1 MPGRVHSR
9 PDMNLPELS
18 SLLSEKKFDVV
29 ENGVKDALLE
39 AEANAD
45 VLAAAFRGLAR
56 ASGQKGRLQNLA
68 TLADA
73 TLRGPGTSPEAAR
86 LRWTL
91 LKEAVRAGATP
102 SSDAG
107 FHKMFEEAIRAAYPD
122 SPSLTTLLGKFRFRE
137 AKEPV
142 DGLARV
148 DRAEKWLP
156 FEVGRCFFMAGR
168 GAGKVV
174 EMNFALDAVRVD
186 FEKAVGVS
194 IPIGV
199 AAKSLSPLPEG
210 HFLHEKLTARE
221 SLGALVLSDPPEG
234 LRRLLDSFGRALPVA
249 EVKEAMAGLVPE
261 ERWTSWWTAARK
273 SAHVVL
279 HGSGKTATVEW
290 THTSE
295 DADAAILA
303 KFEKAHS
310 PETRLDFFRK
320 NAKRDPALAATMAAR
335 LAEDAKS
342 VRSSNPPLAY
352 ELAVA
357 VEKVEGVAL
366 PFTPE
371 ELVPESPLPMLGRIE
386 DRLSRE
392 RFLEGLLASR
402 PEDGPR
408 LVAEWFFREEDA
420 RTLDL
425 IDRRLADVD
434 PATREATL
442 DKLLK
447 SPRSGPKAF
456 LWFGLRAA
464 QDESFRARLTPTVLG
479 RLLDAA
485 SWEDLG
491 GGRAKI
497 RELFDRTGM
506 AAAWLVKQA
515 TLEEAQQFLQALD
528 RHNELEPHRRA
539 ALFSAAEMRFP
550 DLRKGGDENFFVT
563 EEALEGK
570 KKELEKLV
578 EVDIPENTKGL
589 ALARAEGD
597 LSENFEYQA
606 RKQRQQD
613 LGVRVAK
620 LQEELRKAR
629 VLDPAAVDTSE
640 VRPGTRVTLRLLG
653 GMRAV
658 TLLGPWDSK
667 PEVEIYSYLA
677 DASKGL
683 LGRKVGDRVSFLG
696 DEGLIDAIEVWRSA

>member
-1 MPGRVHSR
+1 
-9 PDMNLPELS
+9 MNLPELS
-18 SLLSEKKFDVV
+18 SLLSEKKLDVV
-29 ENGVKDALLE
+29 ENAVKDALLDP
-39 AEANAD
+39 EANGE
-45 VLAAAFRGLAR
+45 LLLAAFRGLAR

-73 TLRGPGTSPEAAR
+73 TLKGPGTSPESNR
-86 LRWTL
+86 LRWAL

-102 SSDAG
+102 STQDG
-107 FHKMFEEAIRAAYPD
+107 FHKHFEEAIRAAYPD
-122 SPSLTTLLGKFRFRE
+122 SPSLTTLLGRFRFRE

-142 DGLARV
+142 DGLARME
-148 DRAEKWLP
+148 RAEKWLT

-186 FEKAVGVS
+186 FEKSVGVS

-199 AAKSLSPLPEG
+199 AAKSLTPLPEG
-210 HFLHEKLTARE
+210 HFLHDKLTSRE
-221 SLGALVLSDPPEG
+221 ALGALVLSDPPEG
-234 LRRLLDSFGRALPVA
+234 LRRLLDSFGRPLPLA
-249 EVKEAMAGLVPE
+249 DVKEAVAGLVPE

-273 SAHVVL
+273 NAHVVL
-279 HGSGKTATVEW
+279 HGSGQSATVEW
-290 THTSE
+290 THTTE
-295 DADAAILA
+295 AADAAILA

-310 PETRLDFFRK
+310 PEARLDFYRK
-320 NAKRDPALAATMAAR
+320 NAKRDAVLASRMAVK
-335 LAEDAKS
+335 LAEDARE
-342 VRSSNPPLAY
+342 VRATNVSLAY

-357 VEKVEGVAL
+357 AEKVEGVSLGFA
-366 PFTPE
+366 PE

-392 RFLEGLLASR
+392 RFLEGLLSSR
-402 PEDGPR
+402 PDDGPR

-425 IDRRLADVD
+425 IDRRLGEVD
-434 PATREATL
+434 PPTREATL

-464 QDESFRARLTPTVLG
+464 QDDSFRARLTPTVLG

-515 TLEEAQQFLQALD
+515 TLEDAQQFLQALD
-528 RHNELEPHRRA
+528 RHNDLEPHRRA

-550 DLRKGGDENFFVT
+550 DLRKGGDDYFFVT

-570 KKELEKLV
+570 KKELEKLAH
-578 EVDIPENTKGL
+578 VDIPENTKGL

-613 LGVRVAK
+613 LDVRVAR

-629 VLDPAAVDTSE
+629 VLDPATVDTSE

-653 GMRAV
+653 GTRAV
-658 TLLGPWDSK
+658 TLLGPWDSR
-667 PEVEIYSYLA
+667 PEADVYSYLA
-677 DASKGL
+677 DVSKGL

-696 DEGLIDAIEVWRSA
+696 DEGLIDSIEVWKQG

>member
-1 MPGRVHSR
+1 
-9 PDMNLPELS
+9 MNLTELS
-18 SLLSEKKFDVV
+18 SHLSEKKFDVV
-29 ENGVKDALLE
+29 ENGVKDALLD
-39 AEANAD
+39 AEANAEL
-45 VLAAAFRGLAR
+45 LAAAFRGLAR
-56 ASGQKGRLQNLA
+56 ASGQKGRLQTLA

-73 TLRGPGTSPEAAR
+73 TLRGPGTSPAASR
-86 LRWTL
+86 LRWGL

-102 SSDAG
+102 SSAEG
-107 FHKMFEEAIRAAYPD
+107 FHKLFEEAIRAAYPD
-122 SPSLTTLLGKFRFRE
+122 SPSLTTLLGRFRFRE
-137 AKEPV
+137 AKEPL
-142 DGLARV
+142 DGLSRV
-148 DRAEKWLP
+148 ERAEKWLP
-156 FEVGRCFFMAGR
+156 FEVGRCFFMPGR

-186 FEKAVGVS
+186 FEKAAGVS

-210 HFLHEKLTARE
+210 HFLNEKLTKRAE
-221 SLGALVLSDPPEG
+221 LTALVLADPPEG
-234 LRRLLDSFGRALPVA
+234 LRRLLASFGKAVPVT
-249 EVKEAMAGLVPE
+249 EVKEAVSGLVPE

-273 SAHVVL
+273 SSHVVM
-279 HGSGKTATVEW
+279 HGSGKSATVEW
-290 THTSE
+290 TETTQA
-295 DADAAILA
+295 ADAAILA

-310 PETRLDFFRK
+310 PESRLDFFRK
-320 NAKRDPALAATMAAR
+320 NAKRDPALAARMAVK
-335 LAEDAKS
+335 LAEDARALRATN
-342 VRSSNPPLAY
+342 VPLAY
-352 ELAVA
+352 ELAAA
-357 VEKVEGVAL
+357 VEKVEGVTLGFA
-366 PFTPE
+366 PE
-371 ELVPESPLPMLGRIE
+371 DLVPEAPLPMLGRIE

-392 RFLEGLLASR
+392 RLIEGLLASR
-402 PEDGPR
+402 GAEGAR
-408 LVAEWFFREEDA
+408 LAAEWFFREEDA

-425 IDRRLADVD
+425 IDKRLAEAD

-464 QDESFRARLTPTVLG
+464 QDDAFRARLTPTVLA

-506 AAAWLVKQA
+506 AASWLVKQA
-515 TLEEAQQFLQALD
+515 TLEEAKLFLQALD

-539 ALFSAAEMRFP
+539 ALFAAAEMRFP
-550 DLRKGGDENFFVT
+550 DLRKGGDESFFVT
-563 EEALEGK
+563 EEALEVK

-613 LGVRVAK
+613 LAVRVAK

-629 VLDPAAVDTSE
+629 VLDPAMVDTSE
-640 VRPGTRVTLRLLG
+640 VRPGTKVTLRLLG
-653 GMRAV
+653 GMRTV
-658 TLLGPWDSK
+658 TLLGPWDSR
-667 PEVEIYSYLA
+667 PEAEVYSYLA

-696 DEGLIDAIEVWRSA
+696 DEGLIEAIESWRRA

>member
-1 MPGRVHSR
+1 
-9 PDMNLPELS
+9 MNLPELS
-18 SLLSEKKFDVV
+18 SLLSEKKLDVV
-29 ENGVKDALLE
+29 ENAVKDALLDP
-39 AEANAD
+39 EANGE
-45 VLAAAFRGLAR
+45 LLLAAFRGLAR
-56 ASGQKGRLQNLA
+56 TSGQKGRLQNLA

-73 TLRGPGTSPEAAR
+73 TLKGPGTSPESTR
-86 LRWTL
+86 LRWAL

-102 SSDAG
+102 STQDG
-107 FHKMFEEAIRAAYPD
+107 FHKHFEEAIRSAYPD
-122 SPSLTTLLGKFRFRE
+122 SPSLTTLLGRFRFRE

-142 DGLARV
+142 DGLARME
-148 DRAEKWLP
+148 RAEKWLT

-186 FEKAVGVS
+186 FEKSVGVS

-199 AAKSLSPLPEG
+199 AAKSLTPLPEG
-210 HFLHEKLTARE
+210 HFLHEKLTSRE
-221 SLGALVLSDPPEG
+221 ALGALVLSDPSEG
-234 LRRLLDSFGRALPVA
+234 LRRLLDSFGRPLPLA
-249 EVKEAMAGLVPE
+249 DVKEAVAGLVPE

-273 SAHVVL
+273 NAHVVL
-279 HGSGKTATVEW
+279 HGSGKSATVEW
-290 THTSE
+290 THTTE
-295 DADAAILA
+295 AADAAILA
-303 KFEKAHS
+303 KFEKAHT
-310 PETRLDFFRK
+310 PEARLDFYRK
-320 NAKRDPALAATMAAR
+320 NSKRDPVLAARMAAR
-335 LAEDAKS
+335 LAEDARE
-342 VRSSNPPLAY
+342 VRSTNVSLAY

-357 VEKVEGVAL
+357 AEKVEGVSLGFA
-366 PFTPE
+366 PE
-371 ELVPESPLPMLGRIE
+371 ELVPDSPLPMLGHIE

-392 RFLEGLLASR
+392 RFLEGLLSSR

-425 IDRRLADVD
+425 IDRRLAEVD
-434 PATREATL
+434 PPTREATL

-515 TLEEAQQFLQALD
+515 TLEDAQQFLQALD
-528 RHNELEPHRRA
+528 RHNDLEPHRRA

-570 KKELEKLV
+570 KMELEKLAH
-578 EVDIPENTKGL
+578 VDIPENTKGL

-613 LGVRVAK
+613 LDVRVAR

-629 VLDPAAVDTSE
+629 VLDPATVDTTE

-653 GMRAV
+653 GTRAV
-658 TLLGPWDSK
+658 TLLGPWDSR
-667 PEVEIYSYLA
+667 PEADVYSYLA
-677 DASKGL
+677 DVSKGL

-696 DEGLIDAIEVWRSA
+696 DEGLIDSIEVWKQG

>member
-1 MPGRVHSR
+1 
-9 PDMNLPELS
+9 MNLPELS
-18 SLLSEKKFDVV
+18 SLLSEKKLDVV
-29 ENGVKDALLE
+29 ENAVKDALLDP
-39 AEANAD
+39 EANGE
-45 VLAAAFRGLAR
+45 LLLAAFRGLAR

-73 TLRGPGTSPEAAR
+73 TLRGPGTTPESTR
-86 LRWTL
+86 LRWAL

-102 SSDAG
+102 STQDG
-107 FHKMFEEAIRAAYPD
+107 FHKHFEEAIRAAYPD
-122 SPSLTTLLGKFRFRE
+122 SPSLTTLLGRFRFRE

-142 DGLARV
+142 DGLARME
-148 DRAEKWLP
+148 RAEKWLP
-156 FEVGRCFFMAGR
+156 FEVGRCFFMGGR

-186 FEKAVGVS
+186 FEKSVGVS

-199 AAKSLSPLPEG
+199 ASKSLTALPEG
-210 HFLHEKLTARE
+210 HFLHDKLTSRE
-221 SLGALVLSDPPEG
+221 ALGALVLSDPPEG
-234 LRRLLDSFGRALPVA
+234 LRRLLDSFGRPLPLSD
-249 EVKEAMAGLVPE
+249 VKEAVAGLVPE
-261 ERWTSWWTAARK
+261 ERWTSWWTSARK
-273 SAHVVL
+273 DPHVVL

-290 THTSE
+290 THTTQA
-295 DADAAILA
+295 ADAAILA

-310 PETRLDFFRK
+310 PEARLDFYRK
-320 NAKRDPALAATMAAR
+320 NAKRDPVLATRMATK
-335 LAEDAKS
+335 LAEDARALRATNVS
-342 VRSSNPPLAY
+342 LAY

-357 VEKVEGVAL
+357 AEKVEGVEL
-366 PFTPE
+366 GFSPE
-371 ELVPESPLPMLGRIE
+371 ELVPDSPIPMLGHIE

-392 RFLEGLLASR
+392 RFLEGLLSSR

-420 RTLDL
+420 RTLEF
-425 IDRRLADVD
+425 IDRRLAEVD
-434 PATREATL
+434 PPTREATL

-491 GGRAKI
+491 GGRSKI

-515 TLEEAQQFLQALD
+515 TLEDAQQFLQALD
-528 RHNELEPHRRA
+528 RHNDLEPHRRA

-550 DLRKGGDENFFVT
+550 DLRKGGEENFFVT

-578 EVDIPENTKGL
+578 HEDIPENTRGL

-613 LGVRVAK
+613 LSVRVVR

-629 VLDPAAVDTSE
+629 VLDPATVDTTE
-640 VRPGTRVTLRLLG
+640 VRPGTRVILRLLG
-653 GMRAV
+653 GSRAV
-658 TLLGPWDSK
+658 TLLGPWDSR
-667 PEVEIYSYLA
+667 PEADVYSYLA
-677 DASKGL
+677 DVSKGL

-696 DEGLIDAIEVWRSA
+696 DEGLIDSIEVWKTA

>member
-1 MPGRVHSR
+1 
-9 PDMNLPELS
+9 MNVPEIS

-29 ENGVKDALLE
+29 ENAVKDALLD
-39 AEANAD
+39 AEENAE

-73 TLRGPGTSPEAAR
+73 TLRGPGTSSEAAR
-86 LRWTL
+86 LRWSL

-102 SSDAG
+102 SSTDG
-107 FHKMFEEAIRAAYPD
+107 FHKLFEEAIRAAYPE
-122 SPSLTTLLGKFRFRE
+122 SPSLTTLLGRFRFLE
-137 AKEPV
+137 AKEPA
-142 DGLARV
+142 DGLTRV
-148 DRAEKWLP
+148 ERAEKWLP

-186 FEKAVGVS
+186 FEKAAGVS

-210 HFLHEKLTARE
+210 HFLHEKLTSRD
-221 SLGALVLSDPPEG
+221 ALAASVLAEPPEG
-234 LRRLLDSFGRALPVA
+234 LRRLLDSFGRALPVQ
-249 EVKEAMAGLVPE
+249 EVKEAMVGLVPE

-279 HGSGKTATVEW
+279 HGSGKTASVEW
-290 THTSE
+290 THTSQA
-295 DADAAILA
+295 ADAAILA

-310 PETRLDFFRK
+310 PEARLDFFRK
-320 NAKRDPALAATMAAR
+320 NAKRDPALATRMGAR
-335 LAEDAKS
+335 LAEDA
-342 VRSSNPPLAY
+342 RALRATNAPLAY

-357 VEKVEGVAL
+357 VEKVDGVTLGFA
-366 PFTPE
+366 PE
-371 ELVPESPLPMLGRIE
+371 DLVPDAPLQMLGRIE
-386 DRLSRE
+386 DRLARE

-402 PEDGPR
+402 PQDGPR

-425 IDRRLADVD
+425 IDRRLSETD
-434 PATREATL
+434 PGTREATL

-464 QDESFRARLTPTVLG
+464 QDDAFRSRLTPTVLG

-550 DLRKGGDENFFVT
+550 DLRKGGDDYFFVT

-570 KKELEKLV
+570 KKELERLV

-589 ALARAEGD
+589 GIARAEGD

-606 RKQRQQD
+606 RKQRKQD
-613 LGVRVAK
+613 LDVRVAR

-629 VLDPAAVDTSE
+629 VLDPATVETSE

-653 GMRAV
+653 GTRAV
-658 TLLGPWDSK
+658 TLLGPWDSR
-667 PEVEIYSYLA
+667 PEADVYSYLA

-683 LGRKVGDRVSFLG
+683 LGRKVGERVSFLG
-696 DEGLIDAIEVWRSA
+696 DEGLIESIEPWRKA

>member
-1 MPGRVHSR
+1 
-9 PDMNLPELS
+9 MNLPELS

-29 ENGVKDALLE
+29 ENAVKDTLLD
-39 AEANAD
+39 AESNGEL
-45 VLAAAFRGLAR
+45 LAAAFRGLAR
-56 ASGQKGRLQNLA
+56 ASGQRARLQGLA
-68 TLADA
+68 TLAEA

-86 LRWTL
+86 LRWSL

-102 SSDAG
+102 SSSDG
-107 FHKMFEEAIRAAYPD
+107 FHKMFEEAIREAYPD
-122 SPSLTTLLGKFRFRE
+122 SPSLPTLLGRFRFRE
-137 AKEPV
+137 AKEPA

-148 DRAEKWLP
+148 ERAEKWLP
-156 FEVGRCFFMAGR
+156 FEVGRCFFMAGH

-186 FEKAVGVS
+186 FEKAPGVS

-210 HFLHEKLTARE
+210 HFLHDKLTARE
-221 SLGALVLSDPPEG
+221 ALAAVVLSDPPEG

-261 ERWTSWWTAARK
+261 ERWTGWWTAARK
-273 SAHVVL
+273 SSHVVL
-279 HGSGKTATVEW
+279 HGSGKGATVEW
-290 THTSE
+290 THTTQA
-295 DADAAILA
+295 ADAAILA
-303 KFEKAHS
+303 KFEKAHT
-310 PETRLDFFRK
+310 PESRLDFFRK
-320 NAKRDPALAATMAAR
+320 NARRDPALAARMAAR
-335 LAEDAKS
+335 LAEDA
-342 VRSSNPPLAY
+342 RALRAPNAPLAY

-357 VEKVEGVAL
+357 VEKVEGVELGFA
-366 PFTPE
+366 PE
-371 ELVPESPLPMLGRIE
+371 DLVPEAPLPMLGRIE

-392 RFLEGLLASR
+392 RLLDGLLSSR
-402 PEDGPR
+402 GEEGVR
-408 LVAEWFFREEDA
+408 AAAEWFFREEDA
-420 RTLDL
+420 RTLDVL
-425 IDRRLADVD
+425 DRRLAEVD
-434 PATREATL
+434 PSTREATL

-464 QDESFRARLTPTVLG
+464 QDEAFRARLTPTVLA

-491 GGRAKI
+491 SGRAKI

-515 TLEEAQQFLQALD
+515 SLEDAQQFLQALD

-539 ALFSAAEMRFP
+539 ALFAAAEMRFP
-550 DLRKGGDENFFVT
+550 DLRKGADESFFVT
-563 EEALEGK
+563 EAALEGK
-570 KKELEKLV
+570 KRELEKLV

-589 ALARAEGD
+589 AVARAEGD

-613 LGVRVAK
+613 LSVRVAR
-620 LQEELRKAR
+620 LQDELRRAR
-629 VLDPAAVDTSE
+629 VLDPATVDASE
-640 VRPGTRVTLRLLG
+640 VRPGTKVTLRLLG
-653 GMRAV
+653 GMRTV

-667 PEVEIYSYLA
+667 PEEEVYSYLA

-683 LGRKVGDRVSFLG
+683 LGRKVGERVSFLG
-696 DEGLIDAIEVWRSA
+696 DEGLIESIEPWQRA

>member
-1 MPGRVHSR
+1 
-9 PDMNLPELS
+9 MNLPELS
-18 SLLSEKKFDVV
+18 SLLSEKKLDVV
-29 ENGVKDALLE
+29 ENVVKDALLDS
-39 AEANAD
+39 EANGE
-45 VLAAAFRGLAR
+45 LLLAAFRGLAR

-73 TLRGPGTSPEAAR
+73 TLRGPGTSPEANR
-86 LRWTL
+86 LRWAL

-102 SSDAG
+102 STQDG
-107 FHKMFEEAIRAAYPD
+107 FHKHFEEALRAAYPD
-122 SPSLTTLLGKFRFRE
+122 SPSLTTLLGRFRFRE
-137 AKEPV
+137 AKEPG
-142 DGLARV
+142 DGLARME
-148 DRAEKWLP
+148 RAEKWLP

-186 FEKAVGVS
+186 FEKSVGVS

-199 AAKSLSPLPEG
+199 AAKSLTPLPEG
-210 HFLHEKLTARE
+210 HFLHDKLTSRE
-221 SLGALVLSDPPEG
+221 ALSAVVLSDPPEG
-234 LRRLLDSFGRALPVA
+234 LRRLLDSFGRPLPLA
-249 EVKEAMAGLVPE
+249 DVKEAVSGLVAE

-273 SAHVVL
+273 NAHVVL

-290 THTSE
+290 THTTE
-295 DADAAILA
+295 AADAAILA
-303 KFEKAHS
+303 KFEKAHT
-310 PETRLDFFRK
+310 PEARLDFYRK
-320 NAKRDPALAATMAAR
+320 NAKRDAALASRMAMR
-335 LAEDAKS
+335 LAEDARA
-342 VRSSNPPLAY
+342 VRATNAPLAY

-357 VEKVEGVAL
+357 AEKIEGVSL
-366 PFTPE
+366 GFTPE
-371 ELVPESPLPMLGRIE
+371 ELVPDSPLPMLGHIE
-386 DRLSRE
+386 DRLTRE
-392 RFLEGLLASR
+392 RFIEGLLSSR
-402 PEDGPR
+402 PQDGPR

-425 IDRRLADVD
+425 IDRRLAEVD
-434 PATREATL
+434 PPTREATL

-447 SPRSGPKAF
+447 SPRSGPRAF

-515 TLEEAQQFLQALD
+515 TLEDAQQFLQALD
-528 RHNELEPHRRA
+528 RHNDLEPHRRA

-578 EVDIPENTKGL
+578 HEDIPENTKGL

-613 LGVRVAK
+613 LDVRVAR

-629 VLDPAAVDTSE
+629 VLDPATVDLSE

-653 GMRAV
+653 GTRAV
-658 TLLGPWDSK
+658 TLLGPWDSR
-667 PEVEIYSYLA
+667 PEADVYSYLA
-677 DASKGL
+677 DVSKGL

-696 DEGLIDAIEVWRSA
+696 DQGLIESIEVWKKG

>member
-1 MPGRVHSR
+1 
-9 PDMNLPELS
+9 MNLNELS

-29 ENGVKDALLE
+29 ENAVKDALLD
-39 AEANAD
+39 AEENAEL
-45 VLAAAFRGLAR
+45 LAAAFRGLAR
-56 ASGQKGRLQNLA
+56 ASGQKSRLQGLA

-73 TLRGPGTSPEAAR
+73 TLRGPGTSPAAAR
-86 LRWTL
+86 LRWSL

-102 SSDAG
+102 SSPDG
-107 FHKMFEEAIRAAYPD
+107 FHKLFEEAIRAAYPE
-122 SPSLTTLLGKFRFRE
+122 SASLTTLLGRFRFLE
-137 AKEPV
+137 AKEPA

-148 DRAEKWLP
+148 ERAEKWLP
-156 FEVGRCFFMAGR
+156 FEVGRCFFMAVR

-174 EMNFALDAVRVD
+174 ETNFALDAVRVD
-186 FEKAVGVS
+186 FEKSVGVS

-199 AAKSLSPLPEG
+199 AAKSLTPLPEG

-221 SLGALVLSDPPEG
+221 ALAESVLADPSEG
-234 LRRLLDSFGRALPVA
+234 LRRLLDSFGKALPVS
-249 EVKEAMAGLVPE
+249 EVKEALAGLVPE

-273 SAHVVL
+273 SPHVVL
-279 HGSGKTATVEW
+279 HGSGKNASVEW
-290 THTSE
+290 TRTSQA
-295 DADAAILA
+295 ADAAILA
-303 KFEKAHS
+303 KFGKAHT
-310 PETRLDFFRK
+310 PEARLDFFRK
-320 NAKRDPALAATMAAR
+320 NAKRDPALATKMGAK
-335 LAEDAKS
+335 LVEDA
-342 VRSSNPPLAY
+342 RALRDANPPLAY
-352 ELAVA
+352 EIAVA
-357 VEKVEGVAL
+357 IEKVEGVAL
-366 PFTPE
+366 GFAPE
-371 ELVPESPLPMLGRIE
+371 DLVPDSPLPMLGRIG
-386 DRLSRE
+386 DRLARE

-402 PEDGPR
+402 PEDGAR

-425 IDRRLADVD
+425 IDRRLAEVD

-442 DKLLK
+442 EKLLK

-464 QDESFRARLTPTVLG
+464 QDDAFRARLTPTVLG

-491 GGRAKI
+491 GGRAKL
-497 RELFDRTGM
+497 RELFDRTGV

-539 ALFSAAEMRFP
+539 ALFAAAEMRFP
-550 DLRKGGDENFFVT
+550 DLRKGGDDNFFVT

-570 KKELEKLV
+570 KKELERLV

-589 ALARAEGD
+589 AIARAEGD

-613 LGVRVAK
+613 LGVRVAR

-629 VLDPAAVDTSE
+629 VLDPATVDTTE
-640 VRPGTRVTLRLLG
+640 VRPGTRVTLRLLNG
-653 GMRAV
+653 PRAV
-658 TLLGPWDSK
+658 TLLGPWDSR
-667 PEVEIYSYLA
+667 PEADVYSYLA

-696 DEGLIDAIEVWRSA
+696 DEGLIEAIEVWKSG

>member
-1 MPGRVHSR
+1 
-9 PDMNLPELS
+9 MNLPELS
-18 SLLSEKKFDVV
+18 SLLSEKKLDVV
-29 ENGVKDALLE
+29 ENAVKDALLDS
-39 AEANAD
+39 EANGE
-45 VLAAAFRGLAR
+45 LLLAAFRGLAR

-73 TLRGPGTSPEAAR
+73 TLKGPGTSPEANR
-86 LRWTL
+86 LRWAL

-102 SSDAG
+102 STQDG
-107 FHKMFEEAIRAAYPD
+107 FHKHFEEAIRAAYPD
-122 SPSLTTLLGKFRFRE
+122 SPSLTTLLGRFRFRE

-142 DGLARV
+142 DGLARME
-148 DRAEKWLP
+148 RAEKWLP
-156 FEVGRCFFMAGR
+156 FEVGRCFHMPGR

-186 FEKAVGVS
+186 FEKSVGVS

-199 AAKSLSPLPEG
+199 AAKSLTPLPEG
-210 HFLHEKLTARE
+210 HFLHEKLTSRE
-221 SLGALVLSDPPEG
+221 ALSAVVLSDPPEG
-234 LRRLLDSFGRALPVA
+234 LRRLLDSFGRPLPLA
-249 EVKEAMAGLVPE
+249 DVKEAVAGLVAE

-273 SAHVVL
+273 NAHVVL

-290 THTSE
+290 THTTE
-295 DADAAILA
+295 AADAAILA
-303 KFEKAHS
+303 KFEKAHT
-310 PETRLDFFRK
+310 PEARLDFYRK
-320 NAKRDPALAATMAAR
+320 NAKRDAALASRMAVR
-335 LAEDAKS
+335 LAEDARA
-342 VRSSNPPLAY
+342 VRATNAPLAY
-352 ELAVA
+352 ELTVA
-357 VEKVEGVAL
+357 AEKVDGVSL
-366 PFTPE
+366 DFTPE
-371 ELVPESPLPMLGRIE
+371 DLVPESPLPMLGHIE
-386 DRLSRE
+386 DRLTRE
-392 RFLEGLLASR
+392 RFIEGLLSSR
-402 PEDGPR
+402 PQDGPR

-425 IDRRLADVD
+425 IDRRLAEVD
-434 PATREATL
+434 PPTREATL

-447 SPRSGPKAF
+447 SPRSGPRAF

-464 QDESFRARLTPTVLG
+464 HDESFRSRLTPTVLG

-515 TLEEAQQFLQALD
+515 TLEDAQQFLQALD
-528 RHNELEPHRRA
+528 RHNDLEPHRRA

-578 EVDIPENTKGL
+578 HEDIPENTKGL

-613 LGVRVAK
+613 LDVRVAR
-620 LQEELRKAR
+620 LREELRKAS
-629 VLDPAAVDTSE
+629 VLDPATVDLSE

-653 GMRAV
+653 GTRAV
-658 TLLGPWDSK
+658 TLLGPWDSR
-667 PEVEIYSYLA
+667 PEADVYSYLA
-677 DASKGL
+677 DVSKGL

-696 DEGLIDAIEVWRSA
+696 DQGLIEAIEVWKQG

>member
-1 MPGRVHSR
+1 
-9 PDMNLPELS
+9 MNLTELS
-18 SLLSEKKFDVV
+18 SHLSEKKFDVV
-29 ENGVKDALLE
+29 ENGVKDALLD
-39 AEANAD
+39 AEANAEL
-45 VLAAAFRGLAR
+45 LAAAFRGLAR
-56 ASGQKGRLQNLA
+56 ASGQKGRLQTLA

-73 TLRGPGTSPEAAR
+73 TLRGPGTSPAASR

-102 SSDAG
+102 SSPEG
-107 FHKMFEEAIRAAYPD
+107 FHKLFEEAIRAAYPD
-122 SPSLTTLLGKFRFRE
+122 SPSLTTLLGRFRFRE
-137 AKEPV
+137 AKEPL
-142 DGLARV
+142 DGLTRV
-148 DRAEKWLP
+148 ERAEKWLP

-186 FEKAVGVS
+186 FEKAAGVS

-210 HFLHEKLTARE
+210 HFLNEKLTRRAE
-221 SLGALVLSDPPEG
+221 LSALVLADPPEG
-234 LRRLLDSFGRALPVA
+234 LRRLLGSFGRAVPVT
-249 EVKEAMAGLVPE
+249 EVKEAVSGLVPE
-261 ERWTSWWTAARK
+261 ERWTSWWTAARR
-273 SAHVVL
+273 SSHVVT
-279 HGSGKTATVEW
+279 HGAGKSATVEW
-290 THTSE
+290 TETTQA
-295 DADAAILA
+295 ADAAILA

-310 PETRLDFFRK
+310 AESRLDFFRK
-320 NAKRDPALAATMAAR
+320 NAKRDPALAARMAAK
-335 LAEDAKS
+335 LAEDARALRATN
-342 VRSSNPPLAY
+342 VPLAY
-352 ELAVA
+352 EVAVA
-357 VEKVEGVAL
+357 VEKAEGVTLGFA
-366 PFTPE
+366 PE
-371 ELVPESPLPMLGRIE
+371 DLVPEAPLPMLGRIE
-386 DRLSRE
+386 DRLARE
-392 RFLEGLLASR
+392 RLLEGLLASR
-402 PEDGPR
+402 GAEGAR

-425 IDRRLADVD
+425 VDRRLAEAD

-464 QDESFRARLTPTVLG
+464 QDDAFRARLTPTVLA

-485 SWEDLG
+485 SWDDLG
-491 GGRAKI
+491 SGRAKI

-506 AAAWLVKQA
+506 AASWLVKQA
-515 TLEEAQQFLQALD
+515 TLEDAKLFLQALD

-539 ALFSAAEMRFP
+539 ALFAAAEMRFP
-550 DLRKGGDENFFVT
+550 DLRKGGDEAFFVT
-563 EEALEGK
+563 EEALEVK

-613 LGVRVAK
+613 LAVRVAK
-620 LQEELRKAR
+620 LQDELRKAR
-629 VLDPAAVDTSE
+629 VLDPATVDTSE
-640 VRPGTRVTLRLLG
+640 VRPGTKVTLRLLG
-653 GMRAV
+653 GKRTV
-658 TLLGPWDSK
+658 TLLGPWDSR

-696 DEGLIDAIEVWRSA
+696 DEGLIEAIESWKKA

>member
-1 MPGRVHSR
+1 
-9 PDMNLPELS
+9 MNLPELS
-18 SLLSEKKFDVV
+18 SLLSEKKLDVV
-29 ENGVKDALLE
+29 ENAVKDALLDP
-39 AEANAD
+39 EANGE
-45 VLAAAFRGLAR
+45 LLLAAFRGLAR

-73 TLRGPGTSPEAAR
+73 TLKGPGTSPESTR
-86 LRWTL
+86 LRWAL

-102 SSDAG
+102 STQDG
-107 FHKMFEEAIRAAYPD
+107 FHKHFEEAIRAAYPD
-122 SPSLTTLLGKFRFRE
+122 SPSLTTLLGRFRFRE

-142 DGLARV
+142 DGLARME
-148 DRAEKWLP
+148 RAEKWLT

-174 EMNFALDAVRVD
+174 EMNFALDAIRVD
-186 FEKAVGVS
+186 FEKSVGVS

-199 AAKSLSPLPEG
+199 AAKSLTPLPEG
-210 HFLHEKLTARE
+210 HFLHDKLTSRE

-234 LRRLLDSFGRALPVA
+234 LRRLLDSFGRPLPLA
-249 EVKEAMAGLVPE
+249 DVKEAVAGLVPE

-273 SAHVVL
+273 NAHVVL
-279 HGSGKTATVEW
+279 HGSGRSVTVEW
-290 THTSE
+290 TNTTE
-295 DADAAILA
+295 AADAAILA

-310 PETRLDFFRK
+310 PEARLDFYRK
-320 NAKRDPALAATMAAR
+320 NSKRDPVLASRMAQK
-335 LAEDAKS
+335 LAEDARE
-342 VRSSNPPLAY
+342 VRATNVSLAY

-357 VEKVEGVAL
+357 AEKVEGVSL
-366 PFTPE
+366 GFVPE
-371 ELVPESPLPMLGRIE
+371 ELVPESPLPMLGHIE

-392 RFLEGLLASR
+392 RFLEGLLTSR
-402 PEDGPR
+402 PQDGPR

-425 IDRRLADVD
+425 IDRRLAEVD
-434 PATREATL
+434 PPTREATL

-485 SWEDLG
+485 SWDDLG

-515 TLEEAQQFLQALD
+515 TLEDAQQFLQALD
-528 RHNELEPHRRA
+528 RHNDLEPHRRA

-550 DLRKGGDENFFVT
+550 DLRKGGDDYFFVT
-563 EEALEGK
+563 EEALDGK
-570 KKELEKLV
+570 KKELEKLAH
-578 EVDIPENTKGL
+578 VDIPENTKGL

-613 LGVRVAK
+613 LDVRVAR
-620 LQEELRKAR
+620 LQEELRRAR
-629 VLDPAAVDTSE
+629 VLDPATVDTSE

-653 GMRAV
+653 GTRAV
-658 TLLGPWDSK
+658 TLLGPWDSR
-667 PEVEIYSYLA
+667 PEADVYSYLA
-677 DASKGL
+677 DVSKGL

-696 DEGLIDAIEVWRSA
+696 DEGLIDSIEVWKQG

>member
-39 AEANAD
+39 AEANAE

-86 LRWTL
+86 LRWAL

-142 DGLARV
+142 DGLGRV
-148 DRAEKWLP
+148 ERAEKWLP

-186 FEKAVGVS
+186 FEKSVGVS

-273 SAHVVL
+273 SAHVVM
-279 HGSGKTATVEW
+279 HGSGKSATVEW
-290 THTSE
+290 THTSQ

-320 NAKRDPALAATMAAR
+320 NAKRDPGLAARMAAR
-335 LAEDAKS
+335 LAEDANA
-342 VRSSNPPLAY
+342 VRTANPPLAY

-357 VEKVEGVAL
+357 IEKVDGVTL

-434 PATREATL
+434 PSTREATL

-515 TLEEAQQFLQALD
+515 TLEDAQQFLQALD

-696 DEGLIDAIEVWRSA
+696 DEGLIDAIEVWKKA

>member
-1 MPGRVHSR
+1 
-9 PDMNLPELS
+9 MNLTELS
-18 SLLSEKKFDVV
+18 SLLSEKKLDVV
-29 ENGVKDALLE
+29 ENVVKDALLD
-39 AEANAD
+39 AEASGE
-45 VLAAAFRGLAR
+45 LLLAAFRGLAR
-56 ASGQKGRLQNLA
+56 SSAQKSRLQGLA

-86 LRWTL
+86 LRWAL

-102 SSDAG
+102 SSTEG
-107 FHKMFEEAIRAAYPD
+107 FHRMFEEAIRGAYPD
-122 SPSLTTLLGKFRFRE
+122 SPSLTTLLGRFRFRE
-137 AKEPV
+137 AKEPL

-148 DRAEKWLP
+148 ERAEKWLP

-174 EMNFALDAVRVD
+174 EMNFALDAVRID
-186 FEKAVGVS
+186 FEKATGVS

-199 AAKSLSPLPEG
+199 AARSLSPLPEG
-210 HFLHEKLTARE
+210 HFLHVKLTTRE
-221 SLGALVLSDPPEG
+221 ALAAVVLADPPEG
-234 LRRLLDSFGRALPVA
+234 LRRLLDSFGRALPLA

-261 ERWTSWWTAARK
+261 ERWTSWWTAARR
-273 SAHVVL
+273 SPHVVL
-279 HGSGKTATVEW
+279 HGAGKGATVEW
-290 THTSE
+290 THTAQA
-295 DADAAILA
+295 ADAAILA

-310 PETRLDFFRK
+310 PASRLDFFRK
-320 NAKRDPALAATMAAR
+320 NARRDAALAARMASR
-335 LAEDAKS
+335 LAQDA
-342 VRSSNPPLAY
+342 RALRAADAPLAY

-357 VEKVEGVAL
+357 VEKVEGVELGFA
-366 PFTPE
+366 PE
-371 ELVPESPLPMLGRIE
+371 DLVPDAPLPMLGRIG

-402 PEDGPR
+402 PADGTR
-408 LVAEWFFREEDA
+408 LLAEWFFREEDA

-425 IDRRLADVD
+425 IDRRLSEVD

-464 QDESFRARLTPTVLG
+464 QDDAFRARLTPTVLA

-515 TLEEAQQFLQALD
+515 TLEEARHFLQALD

-550 DLRKGGDENFFVT
+550 DLRKGGDDVFFVT
-563 EEALEGK
+563 EEALEVRK
-570 KKELEKLV
+570 RELEKLV
-578 EVDIPENTKGL
+578 QVDIPENTRGL

-613 LGVRVAK
+613 LAVRVAR
-620 LQEELRKAR
+620 LQEELAKAR
-629 VLDPAAVDTSE
+629 VLDPASVDVSE

-653 GMRAV
+653 GARTV
-658 TLLGPWDSK
+658 TLLGPWDSR
-667 PEVEIYSYLA
+667 PEEEVYSYLA

-696 DEGLIDAIEVWRSA
+696 DEGLIDAIEVWQRPGVGEPAERS

>member
-1 MPGRVHSR
+1 
-9 PDMNLPELS
+9 MNLPELS
-18 SLLSEKKFDVV
+18 SLLSEKKLDVV
-29 ENGVKDALLE
+29 ENAVKDALLDS
-39 AEANAD
+39 EANGE
-45 VLAAAFRGLAR
+45 LLLAAFRGLAR

-73 TLRGPGTSPEAAR
+73 TLKGPGTSPEANR
-86 LRWTL
+86 LRWSL

-102 SSDAG
+102 STQDG
-107 FHKMFEEAIRAAYPD
+107 FHKHFEEAIRAAYPD
-122 SPSLTTLLGKFRFRE
+122 SPSLTTLLGRFRFRE

-142 DGLARV
+142 DGLARME
-148 DRAEKWLP
+148 RAEKWLP

-186 FEKAVGVS
+186 FEKSVGVS

-199 AAKSLSPLPEG
+199 AAKSLTPLPEG
-210 HFLHEKLTARE
+210 HFLHDKLTSRE
-221 SLGALVLSDPPEG
+221 ALGAVVLSDPPEG
-234 LRRLLDSFGRALPVA
+234 LRRLLDSFGRPLPLA
-249 EVKEAMAGLVPE
+249 DVKEAVAGLVAE

-273 SAHVVL
+273 NAHVVL

-290 THTSE
+290 THTTE
-295 DADAAILA
+295 AADAAILA
-303 KFEKAHS
+303 KFEKAHT
-310 PETRLDFFRK
+310 PEARLDFYRK
-320 NAKRDPALAATMAAR
+320 NAKRDAALASRMAVR
-335 LAEDAKS
+335 LAEDARA
-342 VRSSNPPLAY
+342 VRATNAPLAY

-357 VEKVEGVAL
+357 AEKVEGVSL
-366 PFTPE
+366 GFTPE
-371 ELVPESPLPMLGRIE
+371 ELVPDSPLPMLGHIE
-386 DRLSRE
+386 DRLTRE
-392 RFLEGLLASR
+392 RFIEGLLSSR
-402 PEDGPR
+402 PQDGPK

-425 IDRRLADVD
+425 IDRRLAEVD
-434 PATREATL
+434 PPTREATL

-447 SPRSGPKAF
+447 SPRSGPRAF

-515 TLEEAQQFLQALD
+515 TLEDAQQFLQALD
-528 RHNELEPHRRA
+528 RHNDLEPHRRA

-578 EVDIPENTKGL
+578 HEDIPENTRGL

-613 LGVRVAK
+613 LDVRVAR

-629 VLDPAAVDTSE
+629 VLDPATVDLSE

-653 GMRAV
+653 GTRAV
-658 TLLGPWDSK
+658 TLLGPWDSR
-667 PEVEIYSYLA
+667 PEADVYSYLA
-677 DASKGL
+677 DVSKGL

-696 DEGLIDAIEVWRSA
+696 DQGLIDSIEVWKQG